1 MTRSQ
6 RINAVIGAQLCA
18 LALAGGALADD
29 VPEDYL
35 VGTWALGGAE
45 ACEVAT
51 GERLIFAADGTF
63 TSTLDGEPSAAGF
76 WQLTEHELE
85 LHMVSSPAYFD
96 DPERSDDDMLA
107 SLAGQYT
114 YYYARG
120 LTFDVEPDDF
130 RVVVNMGE
138 TMRGAD
144 LHRCP

>member
-1 MTRSQ
+1 MT
-6 RINAVIGAQLCA
+6 VLVGAQLCA
-18 LALAGGALADD
+18 LALAGGVLADEP
-29 VPEDYL
+29 PEDYL
-35 VGTWALGGAE
+35 VGTWALGGAA
-45 ACEVAT
+45 ACEAAT

-63 TSTLDGEPSAAGF
+63 ASTLDGEPSAAGF

-96 DPERSDDDMLA
+96 DPARSDDDILA
-107 SLAGQYT
+107 SLDGQYG

-144 LHRCP
+144 LHRCR

>member
-1 MTRSQ
+1 MTKSKP
-6 RINAVIGAQLCA
+6 IAAVLCAQLCA
-18 LALAGGALADD
+18 LAIAGGALADA

-45 ACEVAT
+45 ACDSDE
-51 GERLIFAADGTF
+51 GERLVFAADGTF

-76 WQLTEHELE
+76 WQLTEHDLE

-96 DPERSDDDMLA
+96 DPDRTDDDVLA
-107 SLAGQYT
+107 SLEGQYT

-120 LTFDVEPDDF
+120 LTFDVEPDEF
-130 RVVVNMGE
+130 RIVVDMAD

-144 LHRCP
+144 LYRCP